1 MRHKLRRAARI
12 WQTRG
17 TGVLAKKIAG
27 YVPIEADNL
36 LYRLRQDSPTRIMD
50 EDWDSLIVLDATRY
64 DMFRDRNSIPGTL
77 EHRISLGSTSE
88 EFLERNFAGESH
100 HDTVYVNA
108 NPYVSYLDLDD
119 GTFHAV
125 VDLLDEWDD
134 DLQTVLPETVVDAAI
149 DAHQEHPQKRLI
161 VHFMQPHTPFIG
173 ETGRELGMGG
183 WNPDQE
189 TAGLDGDTIW
199 QYLRRHPPNS
209 EKGIDLEMVWDAYNE
224 NLDIV
229 LEHVETLL
237 EELDGTTV
245 ITADHGNLV
254 GERLSPI
261 PTKRMYGHP
270 YGVYHPNLVKV
281 PWLRID
287 GDERRDVVAEPP
299 RSTETADENVTEERL
314 EALGYR

>member
-1 MRHKLRRAARI
+1 MRHKLRRAAHI

-17 TGVLAKKIAG
+17 LGVLAKKIAG
-27 YVPIEADNL
+27 YVPIEANNL

-50 EDWDSLIVLDATRY
+50 EDWDTLVVLDATRY
-64 DMFRDRNSIPGTL
+64 DMFRDRNTIPGTL

-88 EFLERNFAGESH
+88 EFLERNFAGEIH

-149 DAHQEHPQKRLI
+149 DAHREHPRKRLI

-173 ETGRELGMGG
+173 KTGRELGMGG

-209 EKGIDLEMVWDAYNE
+209 EDGIDLEMVWDAYNE

-299 RSTETADENVTEERL
+299 RSTETVDENVTEERL